1 MNEAQEACSSDNQM
15 VQYHAL
21 GLLHHLRKRD
31 PLAIEKLVSKLA
43 RSGLKSPLAYTLL
56 IRIAAQLL
64 ADDEDRSALFD
75 FIESCLRNK
84 NEMVRSPMSRG
95 GIVVNVML
103 RRWFTRRRR
112 QL

>member
-1 MNEAQEACSSDNQM
+1 M

-64 ADDEDRSALFD
+64 SDDEDRSALFD
-75 FIESCLRNK
+75 FIETCLRNK
-84 NEMVRSPMSRG
+84 NEMVSEPYNNP
-95 GIVVNVML
+95 ITML
-103 RRWFTRRRR
+103 YTM
-112 QL
+112 